1 MEQQRVNI
9 NDLLAI
15 IGNKEVELV
24 MLRSRIAE
32 LEKQIEDAK
41 QEKK

>member
-24 MLRSRIAE
+24 MLRTRIAE